1 MKITWIGQA
10 GIILE
15 IHNKIIV
22 VDPYLSDSVEK
33 INPLNFRRVKVDKT
47 FLTVK
52 PDYIVL
58 THEHLDHTDPETLK
72 FYLTDNSKICV
83 LASKNAWN
91 NVRKFGGNNNYV
103 MFNRHTE
110 WSEDGI
116 AFKAVYAE
124 HSDDSAIGVIIEF
137 DDIKLYITGDTLY
150 NSEIFRDLPQ
160 NIDIMFLPINGVG
173 NNMNMHDAKRFCE
186 IIRPKYA
193 VPVHCGLFD
202 EIDMNEFQFEN
213 KIVPE
218 IYKEIE
224 VEL

>member
-33 INPLNFRRVKVDKT
+33 INPLNFRRVNVDKT

-137 DDIKLYITGDTLY
+137 DDIKLYITGDTLF

-173 NNMNMHDAKRFCE
+173 NNMNMHDAK
-186 IIRPKYA
+186 
-193 VPVHCGLFD
+193 
-202 EIDMNEFQFEN
+202 
-213 KIVPE
+213 
-218 IYKEIE
+218 
-224 VEL
+224 